1 MIKTII
7 FDLGRVLIPFDFHRA
22 YELMEQ
28 RSGIPAADI
37 PALIFPS
44 GIVRRFESGDLEAVD
59 FVDQLSAVLGLDLN
73 YKEFAEIWSSIFHKE
88 TLVSEDF
95 IQRLAKNYRVILLS
109 NTNSIHF
116 DMVVE
121 NYPLLRHFHAY
132 VLSYKVRSMKPAP
145 AIYQIAIEE
154 AQCLPNECF
163 FTDDIRENI
172 DGALAMG
179 IDAVLFESGT
189 QIEAELRKRGLNW

>member
-1 MIKTII
+1 M
-7 FDLGRVLIPFDFHRA
+7 
-22 YELMEQ
+22 
-28 RSGIPAADI
+28 
-37 PALIFPS
+37 
-44 GIVRRFESGDLEAVD
+44 RRISC
-59 FVDQLSAVLGLDLN
+59 
-73 YKEFAEIWSSIFHKE
+73 I
-88 TLVSEDF
+88 
-95 IQRLAKNYRVILLS
+95 
-109 NTNSIHF
+109 
-116 DMVVE
+116 VE

-145 AIYQIAIEE
+145 AIYQVAIEE

-163 FTDDIRENI
+163 FTDDIQENI